1 MPLHPGGAPQ
11 GIMSVDEAETDAAAA
26 TGVVVRTKSAPQNHV
41 AVTVDRSLHL
51 PSGPGDG
58 GHPVRGGRVEKI

>member
-26 TGVVVRTKSAPQNHV
+26 TGVVVQTKSAPQNHV
-41 AVTVDRSLHL
+41 AVTVDRSFIFLRDRATEAIL
-51 PSGPGDG
+51 F
-58 GHPVRGGRVEKI
+58 VGRVEKI